1 MEKVIKEGQT
11 QVYTNGAIDRQYG
24 VNTDAPYLNAP
35 NQQLIDIVGVLFSQS
50 GKTKLDGRNGKVVE
64 SGPMTDSQVLAVLVG
79 MGIPQQLGMSAIN
92 AFKGNQNEITE
103 NNNKQKN
110 HNKMKFTIAELH
122 ENVMKSIEAL
132 KEMDSDKSRVSY
144 TAKNAL
150 NILEESLKAFPMRFK
165 NEDTEV
171 ISEEIENSINPRL
184 KFNIAKNL
192 HRDLSSAQWLNPI
205 KELRSY
211 IENAYVDSK
220 WSFRISEAIER
231 TQTQRGK
238 LYEGLVNDL
247 ESLLSESTDSIKS
260 KFSAIAAKNPWS
272 MDCKA
277 IVNEM
282 KAEDN
287 KATANGGGNIS
298 TILSPVLESENGLT
312 FHLHGKNYNF
322 DGKTITETEVKD
334 PRFFDVLEGL
344 GMFKNIEGTLVT
356 FGEGNKTLEYNL
368 SEGTLKLG
376 NTDLTNLSIIE
387 LKESLMGVNF
397 FGYRNQWKID
407 NVCKFFE
414 SVDLLAEMDN
424 FTNITSTEF
433 VNLFL
438 TMIAVQEGIYVNK
451 VNSAMHLN
459 EMVLVKSATE
469 AVKLVKEFINYDA
482 SPILSERLIAENDEA
497 AKIEKE
503 RSDISDKISF
513 LEEKKTKVKE
523 AINKLGETEEL
534 TEAMNLL
541 EEEISKFEKSLQ
553 ETYDRVV
560 LGGNKGDKSKTHDG
574 EDYEDEDEKDES
586 AKNEKYDKVVLGGN
600 KGDKSK
606 THDGEDY
613 EDEDEKDESVDEDRA
628 EDIEDELKKKGE
640 PKKLNVKSLTEKKS
654 RNDYLNDGF
663 VEAEINKNGNGL
675 RKGQEVMVSAED
687 YTSLGDNDSLEC
699 IDPKSGKTTICPKG
713 QLNVKI

>member
-11 QVYTNGAIDRQYG
+11 QVYMDGGIDRQYG

-35 NQQLIDIVGVLFSQS
+35 NQQLLDIVGVLFAQS
-50 GKTKLDGRNGKVVE
+50 GKTKLDGKNGKVVNE
-64 SGPMTDSQVLAVLVG
+64 GPMTDSQVLSILVG

-92 AFKGNQNEITE
+92 AFKGNNITE
-103 NNNKQKN
+103 NNKQKN
-110 HNKMKFTIAELH
+110 HNEMKFTIAELH
-122 ENVMKSIEAL
+122 ENVMKSIDAL
-132 KEMDSDKSRVSY
+132 KEMNSDNSRTSY

-150 NILEESLKAFPMRFK
+150 DILEESLKAFPMRFK
-165 NEDTEV
+165 NEETKV
-171 ISEEIENSINPRL
+171 ISEEIENSVNPML

-192 HRDLSSAQWLNPI
+192 HRNLASSDWLNPI
-205 KELRSY
+205 NELRSY
-211 IENAYVDSK
+211 ITGAYNDAK
-220 WSFRISEAIER
+220 WSFRISEAVSR
-231 TQTQRGK
+231 TQSQKGK
-238 LYEGLVNDL
+238 MYESLVTDLEGLL
-247 ESLLSESTDSIKS
+247 TESSDTIKS

-272 MDCKA
+272 MDCKS
-277 IVNEM
+277 ILNEM

-287 KATANGGGNIS
+287 KATANGGGTIS

-322 DGKTITETEVKD
+322 NGKTITETEVKD
-334 PRFFDVLEGL
+334 SRFFDVLEGL
-344 GMFKNIEGTLVT
+344 GMFKNMNGTLVT
-356 FGEGNKTLEYNL
+356 FGEGNNKTLEYNL

-376 NTDLTNLSIIE
+376 NTDLSNVSIIE
-387 LKESLMGVNF
+387 LKESLMALNF

-414 SVDLLAEMDN
+414 SIDLLAEMDN

-433 VNLFL
+433 TNLFL
-438 TMIAVQEGIYVNK
+438 TMIGVQEGIYVNK
-451 VNSAMHLN
+451 VNSGMHVN
-459 EMVLVKSATE
+459 EMVFVPSATE

-482 SPILSERLIAENDEA
+482 TPILSERLIAENDEA
-497 AKIEKE
+497 AKIEKS

-513 LEEKKTKVKE
+513 LEEKKAKVKD
-523 AINKLGETEEL
+523 AIDKLGETEEL

-574 EDYEDEDEKDES
+574 EDFEDD
-586 AKNEKYDKVVLGGN
+586 
-600 KGDKSK
+600 
-606 THDGEDY
+606 
-613 EDEDEKDESVDEDRA
+613 DEKDESV
-628 EDIEDELKKKGE
+628 
-640 PKKLNVKSLTEKKS
+640 TEKKS

-675 RKGQEVMVSAED
+675 KKGMEVMVSAED
-687 YTSLGDNDSLEC
+687 YTSLGDKDQLEC
-699 IDPKSGKTTICPKG
+699 IDPKTGKTTICPKS

>member
-1 MEKVIKEGQT
+1 MPMLVRIINSKILEYIKQIKFYNMEKVIKEGQT
-11 QVYTNGAIDRQYG
+11 QVYMDGSIDRQYG

-35 NQQLIDIVGVLFSQS
+35 NQQLIDIVGVLFNQS

-64 SGPMTDSQVLAVLVG
+64 SGPMTDSQVLAILVG

-92 AFKGNQNEITE
+92 AFKGNTITE

-110 HNKMKFTIAELH
+110 HNKMNFTLAELH

-132 KEMDSDKSRVSY
+132 KEMNSDQSRVSY
-144 TAKNAL
+144 SAKTAL
-150 NILEESLKAFPMRFK
+150 HILEESLKAFPMRFK
-165 NEDTEV
+165 NEETEV
-171 ISEEIENSINPRL
+171 ISEEIENSVNPTL
-184 KFNIAKNL
+184 KFNIAKEL
-192 HRDLSSAQWLNPI
+192 HRNLASSDWLNPI

-211 IENAYVDSK
+211 ISGAFTDAK
-220 WSFRISEAIER
+220 WTFRISEAIER
-231 TQTQRGK
+231 TKTQRGK

-247 ESLLSESTDSIKS
+247 EGLLSESSDTIKS
-260 KFSAIAAKNPWS
+260 KFSALAAKNPWS

-277 IVNEM
+277 ILNEM

-287 KATANGGGNIS
+287 KATANGGGTIS
-298 TILSPVLESENGLT
+298 TILSPVLESEEGLT
-312 FHLHGKNYNF
+312 FHLHGKNYIFN
-322 DGKTITETEVKD
+322 GKTITETEVKD
-334 PRFFDVLEGL
+334 SRFFDVLEGL
-344 GMFKNIEGTLVT
+344 GMFKNMNGTLVT
-356 FGEGNKTLEYNL
+356 FGESGKTLEYNL
-368 SEGTLKLG
+368 TEGTLKLG
-376 NTDLTNLSIIE
+376 NVDLSNASIIE
-387 LKESLMGVNF
+387 VKEALMVNNF

-433 VNLFL
+433 TNLFL
-438 TMIAVQEGIYVNK
+438 TLIGVQEGIYVNK

-459 EMVLVKSATE
+459 EMVLVESATE
-469 AVKLVKEFINYDA
+469 TVKLVKEFINYDA

-497 AKIEKE
+497 AKVEKE
-503 RSDISDKISF
+503 RSEISDKISF
-513 LEEKKTKVKE
+513 LEEKKAKVKE
-523 AINKLGETEEL
+523 AIDKLGETEEL

-586 AKNEKYDKVVLGGN
+586 V
-600 KGDKSK
+600 
-606 THDGEDY
+606 
-613 EDEDEKDESVDEDRA
+613 
-628 EDIEDELKKKGE
+628 
-640 PKKLNVKSLTEKKS
+640 TEKKS
-654 RNDYLNDGF
+654 RKEYLDDGF
-663 VEAEINKNGNGL
+663 VEAEVNKSGNGL
-675 RKGQEVMVSAED
+675 RKGQEVYVSAED
-687 YTSLGDNDSLEC
+687 YTSLGDNDQLTC
-699 IDPKSGKTTICPKG
+699 VDYKTGKETICPKG